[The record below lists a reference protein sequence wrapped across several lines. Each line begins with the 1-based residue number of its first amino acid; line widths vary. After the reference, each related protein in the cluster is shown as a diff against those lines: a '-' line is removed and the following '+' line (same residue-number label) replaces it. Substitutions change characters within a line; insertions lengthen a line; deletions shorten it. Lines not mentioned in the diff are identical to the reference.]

1 MKKLNKYDFMVID
14 EFGSDI
20 CKRVRIYEDENGN
33 VRVFDE
39 FDLEITKIVRVI
51 KK

>member
-14 EFGSDI
+14 EFDLDI
-20 CKRVRIYEDENGN
+20 CKRVRIYEDENAN
-33 VRVFDE
+33 IRVFDE
-39 FDLEITKIVRVI
+39 FDLEITKIVKVI